1 MGAIVIRTR
10 YDEGTESAE
19 VATSEASR
27 WRVIIDS
34 NFLRKKL
41 RLLYIHVYRLCT
53 LQLVMGEFQMLHSF
67 IKLIGKIF
75 HCLCCSRCL
84 LSNRKLAQ
92 CMIYK
97 KNTFKKLFKLIVVLN
112 VLHFKIFQ
120 EIYIWSLY
128 CKDYPCHGVITG
140 MFITCT
146 FPQRFLLIRH
156 KHMSLSR
163 LTRVSSSTK
172 SKEFYHYFYVWYNV
186 YVSLREWGN
195 IRCAGQIT

>member
-1 MGAIVIRTR
+1 M
-10 YDEGTESAE
+10 
-19 VATSEASR
+19 
-27 WRVIIDS
+27 
-34 NFLRKKL
+34 
-41 RLLYIHVYRLCT
+41 LL
-53 LQLVMGEFQMLHSF
+53 SF

-92 CMIYK
+92 FMIYK

-120 EIYIWSLY
+120 KIYILSLY
-128 CKDYPCHGVITG
+128 CEDQPCYGVIR

-163 LTRVSSSTK
+163 LTNAPTRVSSSAK
-172 SKEFYHYFYVWYNV
+172 DHENENGILYNNKIKRV
-186 YVSLREWGN
+186 LPLLLCMIQCLCKPSRVG
-195 IRCAGQIT
+195 